1 MLPNYPDTDPFLVG
15 VINRDGSQQALSEPE
30 TTRILDTIDTMFM
43 TDSVRARC
51 VYSAPLPPSSAY
63 DD

>member
-1 MLPNYPDTDPFLVG
+1 MLPNYPDTNPFLVG

-51 VYSAPLPPSSAY
+51 V
-63 DD
+63 